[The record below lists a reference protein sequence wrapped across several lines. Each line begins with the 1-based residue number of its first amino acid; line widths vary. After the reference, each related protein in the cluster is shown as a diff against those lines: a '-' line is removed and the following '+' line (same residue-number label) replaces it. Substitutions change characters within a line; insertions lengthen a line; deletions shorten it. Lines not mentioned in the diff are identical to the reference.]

1 MDRDQLS
8 RCWYE
13 EVCTQKAD
21 MCYSTCIRYN
31 EMAYM
36 IDNSGIPKAKQ
47 RPIILDGGE
56 DYDVF
61 AQLADIKDNIVEFV
75 HDGNNIY
82 LASERTGNG
91 KTSWAIKLL
100 LKYFDQIWAGNGFQV
115 RGLFIHVPTL
125 LMKLKNFDDPLS
137 KSYKQQI
144 LECDLVVWDD
154 IATTQISNY
163 DYNNLLN
170 FIDYRL
176 AEEKSNIFTGNQ
188 TTKDNL
194 ENILGVRL
202 ASRVWNPS
210 QVFIFKGKDRR

>member
-1 MDRDQLS
+1 MVKERLS
-8 RCWYE
+8 DCWYDK
-13 EVCTQKAD
+13 VCIQKSEN
-21 MCYSTCIRYN
+21 CETNCIRYN
-31 EMAYM
+31 EMVFL
-36 IDNSGIPKAKQ
+36 IENSGIPKAKQ
-47 RPIILDGGE
+47 GPIILDGGE
-56 DYDVF
+56 DYEIF
-61 AQLADIKDNIVEFV
+61 EQLAYLKDNIVEFV
-75 HDGNNIY
+75 EDGENIY

-91 KTSWAIKLL
+91 KTSWSIKFL
-100 LKYFDQIWAGNGFQV
+100 LKYFDQIWAGNGFRV

-125 LMKLKNFDDPLS
+125 LMKLKNFDNPMS
-137 KSYKQQI
+137 ETYKKNI

-176 AEEKSNIFTGNQ
+176 SEEKSNIFTGNQ

-210 QVFIFKGKDRR
+210 KVYIFKGKDRR